1 MDGDAES
8 LFDVPELLA
17 VPHRIGRAEAGLI
30 RALQAGHD
38 AGLLLPEDAGL
49 IGAALVGARQ
59 LDAIDTNP
67 GMKTVYAY
75 AAAATPYRET
85 LQALRLPAAVMPS
98 DPRAP
103 AAAEAN
109 TPDWLRDAFGT
120 PSD

>member
-1 MDGDAES
+1 MTDA
-8 LFDVPELLA
+8 LFDVPELLE
-17 VPHRIGRAEAGLI
+17 VPHKIGRAEAGLM
-30 RALQAGHD
+30 RALQAGRD
-38 AGLLLPEDAGL
+38 AGLLMPEDSGL

-59 LDAIDTNP
+59 LDAIDGNP

-103 AAAEAN
+103 ASSQSD